1 MQPQDQTEL
10 RLVSSSMR
18 SQLAVFKG
26 MLKLLWKQEK
36 GILTLFIQN
45 CKTALVCMEAGTMR
59 LEKLNQSCVLL
70 IVQSTDLGTHGD
82 VNQLGTTG
90 FSLSG

>member
-1 MQPQDQTEL
+1 M
-10 RLVSSSMR
+10 SSSMR
-18 SQLAVFKG
+18 SQLTVFKA
-26 MLKLLWKQEK
+26 MWESLWKQEK

-45 CKTALVCMEAGTMR
+45 CKTALVCMEPGTMR

-70 IVQSTDLGTHGD
+70 IVQSTGLGTHGD
-82 VNQLGTTG
+82 VNQLGTMG